1 MDARL
6 LTTRQTRFVEEYLV
20 DGNGTQAAIRAGY
33 AASGAYTE
41 ASRLLRNAEV
51 ASAIKTRQE
60 ADSARL
66 RLSRERVV
74 SMLLEAFEKAKE
86 QAEPAAMVS
95 AARELGRLMGYYA
108 PARVEATLEVGPAAE
123 RQRLEAMTDAELY
136 RLISITDTGSTPAGA
151 DR

>member
-6 LTTRQTRFVEEYLV
+6 LTTRQARFVEEYLV

-51 ASAIKTRQE
+51 ARAIKTRQE

-66 RLSRERVV
+66 WLSRERVV
-74 SMLLEAFEKAKE
+74 AMLLEAFEKAKE
-86 QAEPAAMVS
+86 QAEPAVMVS
-95 AARELGRLMGYYA
+95 AARELGRLMGFYA
-108 PARVEATLEVGPAAE
+108 GARVEATLKVGPAAE
-123 RQRLEAMTDAELY
+123 RQRLEAMTDADLLK
-136 RLISITDTGSTPAGA
+136 LINQPC
-151 DR
+151 

>member
-6 LTTRQTRFVEEYLV
+6 LTTRQTRFIEEYLV

-74 SMLLEAFEKAKE
+74 TMLLEAFEKAKE

-95 AARELGRLMGYYA
+95 AARELGRLMGFYA

-123 RQRLEAMTDAELY
+123 RQRLEAMSDAELVL
-136 RLISITDTGSTPAGA
+136 LIEQAA
-151 DR
+151 NRA

>member
-1 MDARL
+1 MNARL

-33 AASGAYTE
+33 SASGAYAE

-74 SMLLEAFEKAKE
+74 TMLLEAFEKAKE

-95 AARELGRLMGYYA
+95 AARELGRLMGFYA
-108 PARVEATLEVGPAAE
+108 PARIEATLEVGPAAE
-123 RQRLEAMTDAELY
+123 RQRLEAMSDAGLVL
-136 RLISITDTGSTPAGA
+136 LIEQAA
-151 DR
+151 NRA

>member
-1 MDARL
+1 MNARL
-6 LTTRQTRFVEEYLV
+6 LTTRQTRFIEEYLV

-33 AASGAYTE
+33 SASGAYTE

-74 SMLLEAFEKAKE
+74 TMLLEAFEKAKE

-95 AARELGRLMGYYA
+95 AARELGRLMGFYA

-123 RQRLEAMTDAELY
+123 RQRLEAMSDAELVL
-136 RLISITDTGSTPAGA
+136 LIEQAGNRA
-151 DR
+151 